1 MYRGPI
7 VTGPVEAIE
16 AEVQQTLHEFGTRG
30 LLLGADCTLP
40 TATPLANIRTAVEAT
55 GTYR

>member
-7 VTGPVEAIE
+7 VTGPAEAIE
-16 AEVQQTLHEFGTRG
+16 AEVQQTLQEFGTQG

-40 TATPLANIRTAVEAT
+40 TDTPFANIRTAVEAT
-55 GTYR
+55 GKFS